1 MFSRLIPVLARQAPS
16 QVLFARQAAVVTAR
30 QAAVV
35 TTQFSRSFCTP
46 AKEAPP
52 AEEEE
57 KPYTGYAHLQI
68 NSHSGRYAGNL
79 FRTAEEHTV
88 AHDDVLESLTTI
100 SQAIADDETLK
111 MYLEDNSTKEE
122 EKAETL
128 GDLYLQLEEVDE
140 ECFID
145 DLAEEMVDFLIN
157 NKELNILPDVIAD
170 YSRMVL
176 EFNKEVEA
184 TVTTA
189 EAMTNEQSERVYAK
203 LSKLAGNGQTVLMDT
218 EVDPTILGGMTI
230 SFGESYQDLSV
241 RAALSA
247 AESEIRAI

>member
-16 QVLFARQAAVVTAR
+16 QVLFARQAAVVT
-30 QAAVV
+30 
-35 TTQFSRSFCTP
+35 TQFSRSFCTP
-46 AKEAPP
+46 VIEAPP
-52 AEEEE
+52 AEEED

-88 AHDDVLESLTTI
+88 DHDDVLESLTTI
-100 SQAIADDETLK
+100 SQAIAGDETLK
-111 MYLEDNSTKEE
+111 MFLDDNSTKEE
-122 EKAETL
+122 EKYETL
-128 GDLYLQLEEVDE
+128 GDLYIALEENNE

-157 NKELNILPDVIAD
+157 SKEMNILPDVIAD

-189 EAMTNEQSERVYAK
+189 EEMTDEQSERVYAK
-203 LSKLAGNGQTVLMDT
+203 LSKLAGDEQTVLMEM

-230 SFGESYQDLSV
+230 AFGASYQDLSV
-241 RAALSA
+241 RAALGA
-247 AESEIRAI
+247 AESEMRAA